1 MKIDKQNDD
10 ENCGRK
16 CCIRHWK
23 KKKDTKEIKSSN
35 KMKKKWTYM
44 IIKSINI
51 RSVNINHF

>member
-1 MKIDKQNDD
+1 MKIDEQNDD
-10 ENCGRK
+10 ENYGRK
-16 CCIRHWK
+16 CCIRNWK

-35 KMKKKWTYM
+35 KMKKKCTYM